1 MQKIYQI
8 SLFSVFVFS
17 NCIAMEQPATAP
29 TPLHPLHQQ
38 YANANAEAYYEA
50 ISSQNPSY
58 LAQTGQNIIT
68 QSAVQVLS
76 AVAMLGI
83 TSACSGIY
91 YLVKGPTDEQ
101 RQIEIMLTKNENTN
115 RQNKTIVKK
124 EALKVKKEVLQ
135 VEKEERQEMID
146 AIKDLYALPNEI
158 LTAEEKTQAK
168 QEFLKTYVAS
178 LRKKQE
184 QLPKLSADDLKATL
198 QG

>member
-1 MQKIYQI
+1 MQKIYHI

-17 NCIAMEQPATAP
+17 NCIAMEQPATTA

-38 YANANAEAYYEA
+38 YANTNAEAYYEA
-50 ISSQNPSY
+50 VSRQSPSY

-101 RQIEIMLTKNENTN
+101 REIEIMLTKNENTN
-115 RQNKTIVKK
+115 RQNKTIIKK
-124 EALKVKKEVLQ
+124 EALKVKREALQ
-135 VEKEERQEMID
+135 VKKEEREKMLD

-158 LTAEEKTQAK
+158 LSEEEKTQAK
-168 QEFLKTYVAS
+168 QEFLKTYLAS
-178 LRKKQE
+178 LIKKQE
-184 QLPKLSADDLKATL
+184 QLPKLSADDLKAEL